1 MKRLFIFITLFTIAA
16 IAVQADDFRINLIG
30 GYKLPEGT
38 AVKDI
43 YGNNIV
49 FGAGID
55 VFLSDSFSLS
65 GEYLFDS
72 DNAKT
77 QVTKENLDITIHHIH
92 LGGKYYAFES
102 SGIFFGAGGA
112 FVSLD
117 ESAPFGDF
125 DDTGFGFYLET
136 GINFSMFL
144 LKAQYEF
151 AEIGDEN
158 AGGFSVLAG
167 ASFEL

>member
-1 MKRLFIFITLFTIAA
+1 MKRLFIFITLFTIVA
-16 IAVQADDFRINLIG
+16 IAAQADVQVNLLG
-30 GYKLPEGT
+30 GLKLSEGA
-38 AVKDI
+38 AVKDT
-43 YGNNIV
+43 YGNNIL
-49 FGAGID
+49 FGAGFDI
-55 VFLSDSFSLS
+55 FLSDSFSLS
-65 GEYLFDS
+65 GEYLLDS
-72 DNAKT
+72 DSAKT
-77 QVTKENLDITIHHIH
+77 FVTKENLDITIHHIH

-102 SGIFFGAGGA
+102 SGIFFGAGGS
-112 FVSLD
+112 FLSL
-117 ESAPFGDF
+117 EEKTPFGSF

-136 GINFSMFL
+136 GINFSIFL